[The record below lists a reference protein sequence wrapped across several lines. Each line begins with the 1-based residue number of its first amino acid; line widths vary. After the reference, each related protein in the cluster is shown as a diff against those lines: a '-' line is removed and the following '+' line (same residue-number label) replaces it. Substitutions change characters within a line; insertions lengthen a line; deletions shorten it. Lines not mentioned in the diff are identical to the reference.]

1 MRLRE
6 KNPSALLFMRLVVVQ
21 ACETTRPTKSEFQI
35 LTFSELFSLPSVTM
49 PRTINKTDKHTFWAK
64 HAVVS
69 CFTRAEMPRNVLLHP
84 LCLHKCITQRHTHY
98 IKWFFILHIV
108 TINTG
113 VLTVQRQVFSLFSVI
128 KVRNFELVE
137 TLQVG
142 ISVGQGF
149 GTRSE
154 NHQCLGTNLDQL
166 RVSVGQGFGIRSEN
180 HRCLGTNLDHK
191 SLWESDLSFWSQ
203 TPMLFGA
210 DTETMVNGILR
221 KPPTASL
228 QQRAR

>member
-154 NHQCLGTNLDQL
+154 NH
-166 RVSVGQGFGIRSEN
+166 
-180 HRCLGTNLDHK
+180 RCLGTNLDHK